1 MAGQPLVNLSWL
13 SSQFN
18 PPWWLAVFPGLAIT
32 LTVFAVNLFGD
43 SLRDFLDPNLR
54 SRVERV

>member
-18 PPWWLAVFPGLAIT
+18 PPWWLAVFPGLAFAV
-32 LTVFAVNLFGD
+32 TVFSVNLAGD
-43 SLRDFLDPNLR
+43 ALRDLLDPNLR
-54 SRVERV
+54 GRIERG